1 MRELSMG
8 RAVLRQNSMRT
19 ENSAVPCRDGC
30 LIQVIPSPSNAKNL
44 SRRAPSDRPVYIR
57 MEESGRFHDATL
69 VRIRQLDRT
78 GGAALPV
85 ADEKGRDRR
94 LRCEFFRLAFPS
106 RVRDVCG
113 PRGSSEY
120 TQRAGVSG
128 GVRQLR

>member
-1 MRELSMG
+1 M
-8 RAVLRQNSMRT
+8 LRQNSVRT
-19 ENSAVPCRDGC
+19 ENNAIPCRDGC

-44 SRRAPSDRPVYIR
+44 SRGTRAVSGIPAYIR
-57 MEESGRFHDATL
+57 MEEPGRFHDATL
-69 VRIRQLDRT
+69 VRIRQPDRT